1 VCLKKLYP
9 LQVLTRLKQTPALSH
24 IPVAMLSGLEDST
37 LAEVCLHQGAVEVL
51 LKPLKVD
58 AIARAV
64 QRYCSKAVSTDS
76 TTDNSSASTYNSTG
90 YVNGSQQNNREG
102 GVLAIGDIAPDFSL
116 PDTDMKLFTL
126 GRFLENTAGLR
137 QLVLVFV
144 PCFESVT
151 AATASGTSSRH
162 SIGDSASADAA
173 KAATTAAC
181 VQLLTTVNRAY
192 CDIKGEGQQRL
203 STTTTTTA
211 AASSLSNSTSS
222 SHSHN
227 SDTDVIGIGQ
237 CFSQAD
243 TMALAHWVNKLG
255 LDYRVLTDSSLGLVW
270 KVSSCC
276 KVEVPRTETS
286 QLFLCIHIVNTS
298 ASQHI
303 VQLHLLED

>member
-1 VCLKKLYP
+1 
-9 LQVLTRLKQTPALSH
+9 VLTRIKQTPALSH

-51 LKPLKVD
+51 LKPLKVE

-64 QRYCSKAVSTDS
+64 KMYCKAACSNADITADDS
-76 TTDNSSASTYNSTG
+76 SSASIYSKG
-90 YVNGSQQNNREG
+90 HSANGSQQMNRQE

-116 PDTDMKLFTL
+116 PDTDLKMFAL

-144 PCFESVT
+144 PCFESITT
-151 AATASGTSSRH
+151 ATTNSGSS
-162 SIGDSASADAA
+162 SSSSSDVL

-181 VQLLTTVNRAY
+181 VQLLTTVNKAY
-192 CDIKGEGQQRL
+192 CEIKAGGQHR
-203 STTTTTTA
+203 S
-211 AASSLSNSTSS
+211 ASQQQQQQHQLSNSTSS
-222 SHSHN
+222 NYSDS

-243 TMALAHWVNKLG
+243 NLALAHWVNKLG

-270 KVSSCC
+270 KV
-276 KVEVPRTETS
+276 RQT
-286 QLFLCIHIVNTS
+286 
-298 ASQHI
+298 
-303 VQLHLLED
+303 